1 MNIKTKKTT
10 EETIKGFNFWTD
22 HSLEFL
28 EMALKRD
35 FQERINNPAGYGKR
49 QGECGDIVEFFLNVK
64 DNVLETISYDIKGCL
79 NTHACANT
87 VIKFAQRQT
96 IEKAWEIKHEDIID
110 YLKTLPEPEH
120 HCAELSVGA
129 FYLALKD
136 LK

>member
-1 MNIKTKKTT
+1 MNIKEQKKT
-10 EETIKGFNFWTD
+10 EETIKEFDFWKD

-35 FQERINNPAGYGKR
+35 YQERIKEPAGYGKR

-64 DNVLETISYDIKGCL
+64 DNVLETISYDVKGCL

-87 VIKFAQRQT
+87 VIKFTQNQT
-96 IEKAWEIKHEDIID
+96 IEKAWELKHEEIID

-136 LK
+136 L